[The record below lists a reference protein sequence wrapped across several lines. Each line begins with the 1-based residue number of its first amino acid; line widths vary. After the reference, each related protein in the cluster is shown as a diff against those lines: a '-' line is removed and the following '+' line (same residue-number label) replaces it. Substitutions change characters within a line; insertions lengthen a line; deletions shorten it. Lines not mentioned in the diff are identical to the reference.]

1 MSHRKSSQNDW
12 HKLANTPDYND
23 TFDDLY
29 EEEIVRDSKQKKRE
43 QVRFGLKEDYW
54 RQKEEEEGCQEKD
67 SQRYPCYPT
76 PNSCYWWWARLI
88 LNWDWKRFKCRLV
101 NKPLPIGAG
110 VTTLTQ
116 EP

>member
-12 HKLANTPDYND
+12 RKLANAPDYND

-54 RQKEEEEGCQEKD
+54 RQKEKEEEAC
-67 SQRYPCYPT
+67 
-76 PNSCYWWWARLI
+76 
-88 LNWDWKRFKCRLV
+88 
-101 NKPLPIGAG
+101 
-110 VTTLTQ
+110 
-116 EP
+116 